1 MVIHPPPPPSSSLF
15 FSSTASFFTFIT
27 VLASSA
33 ATVQLAP
40 NTANVKTMTGS
51 NFNETLAYTSYVY
64 MGIYGIYFY
73 GIHFYRA
80 QKIEFFGW
88 TDL

>member
-1 MVIHPPPPPSSSLF
+1 
-15 FSSTASFFTFIT
+15 
-27 VLASSA
+27 
-33 ATVQLAP
+33 
-40 NTANVKTMTGS
+40 
-51 NFNETLAYTSYVY
+51 

-88 TDL
+88 TDLWTKR